1 MIVNGSVKFFNEER
15 GYGFV
20 LPDQPL
26 GDAFFHIASL
36 RKMGIPRVIPG
47 QRAVFEISIAP
58 GRGLR
63 VERFFLIHSG
73 APEQCAL
80 EAELLSSLTQVR
92 GEIAMPLVPASE
104 SLTPEALD
112 QANVADQAG
121 VSDQAGASDQAK
133 ASAEGNSALC
143 AA

>member
-1 MIVNGSVKFFNEER
+1 
-15 GYGFV
+15 
-20 LPDQPL
+20 
-26 GDAFFHIASL
+26 
-36 RKMGIPRVIPG
+36 MGIPRVIPG

-92 GEIAMPLVPASE
+92 GEIAKPLVPASE

-121 VSDQAGASDQAK
+121 ASDQAK
-133 ASAEGNSALC
+133 ASPEGNSALC

>member
-1 MIVNGSVKFFNEER
+1 MIVSGSVKFFNEER

-73 APEQCAL
+73 SPEQCAL
-80 EAELLSSLTQVR
+80 EAELLNSLTQVR
-92 GEIAMPLVPASE
+92 GETATPTAPVAGVQIPASE
-104 SLTPEALD
+104 APT
-112 QANVADQAG
+112 AG
-121 VSDQAGASDQAK
+121 NG
-133 ASAEGNSALC
+133 ALC

>member
-1 MIVNGSVKFFNEER
+1 MKP
-15 GYGFV
+15 GF
-20 LPDQPL
+20 LI
-26 GDAFFHIASL
+26 G
-36 RKMGIPRVIPG
+36 RIPRVIPG

-92 GEIAMPLVPASE
+92 GEISSPLAPTAEMQIPAE
-104 SLTPEALD
+104 
-112 QANVADQAG
+112 QAQ
-121 VSDQAGASDQAK
+121 
-133 ASAEGNSALC
+133 AEGDSALR